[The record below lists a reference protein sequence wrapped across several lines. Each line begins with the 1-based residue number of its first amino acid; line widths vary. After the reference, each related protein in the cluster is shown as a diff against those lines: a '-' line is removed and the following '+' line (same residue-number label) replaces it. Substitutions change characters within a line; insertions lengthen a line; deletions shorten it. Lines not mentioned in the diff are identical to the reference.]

1 MVALQNLKRRVRVM
15 ARKLNDSDNKRGKH
29 ILFSLVFLVLGF
41 ILAFS
46 YRTLGL
52 NSEVEKSQAS
62 SFLQEEQYRESLI
75 RQKERNKELFDEIAA
90 KQEEIRTYERSF
102 SAQEEDHA
110 ELVEEAKNLRLLL
123 GDTPAIGQGVKIT
136 LKDAEY
142 DPVEQNPNDYIVHE
156 SHVLRVVN
164 ELRIAG
170 AQGLAINGQRI
181 TPYSYIKCTG
191 PVITVDGKT
200 FPAPFII
207 EAVGDMTV
215 LSSALQLKG
224 GVIDGLVRDN
234 IIVTTET
241 VKDVRLSGLRDE
253 S

>member
-1 MVALQNLKRRVRVM
+1 MT
-15 ARKLNDSDNKRGKH
+15 RKLSNEYRKKGRH
-29 ILFSLVFLVLGF
+29 ILFSVVFLVLGF

-46 YRTLGL
+46 YRTLG
-52 NSEVEKSQAS
+52 NNKDTAS
-62 SFLQEEQYRESLI
+62 FISASFVQEEKYREDLI
-75 RQKERNKELFDEIAA
+75 QQKERNKELSDEIAL

-102 SAQEEDHA
+102 STREKDHA
-110 ELVEEAKNLRLLL
+110 HLVEEAKDLRLLL
-123 GDTPAIGQGVKIT
+123 GVIPAVGPGVKVI

-156 SHVLRVVN
+156 SHIFRVIN
-164 ELRIAG
+164 ELRISG

-181 TPYSYIKCTG
+181 TANSYIKCTG

-207 EAVGDMTV
+207 EAIGEADV
-215 LSSALQLKG
+215 LDKALRLKG

-234 IIVTTET
+234 IVVTLEQ
-241 VKDVRLSGLRDE
+241 VKELQLAALGE
-253 S
+253 

>member
-1 MVALQNLKRRVRVM
+1 MRLLTQ
-15 ARKLNDSDNKRGKH
+15 KLNDSNKKRSKH
-29 ILFSLVFLVLGF
+29 LLFSLVFLVLGF

-46 YRTLGL
+46 YRTLGIS
-52 NSEVEKSQAS
+52 NVEDKIKTST
-62 SFLQEEQYRESLI
+62 FVQEDEYRENLI
-75 RQKERNKELFDEIAA
+75 RQKERNKELTDEIAA
-90 KQEEIRTYERSF
+90 KQEKISTYEQSF
-102 SAQEEDHA
+102 SANEKDHA
-110 ELVEEAKNLRLLL
+110 KLVEEAKDLRLLL
-123 GDTPAIGQGVKIT
+123 GDVPANGQGVKIT

-191 PVITVDGKT
+191 PVITVDGRT
-200 FPAPFII
+200 YPAPFVI
-207 EAVGDMTV
+207 EAVGEMEV

-234 IIVTTET
+234 IIVTTEMI
-241 VKDVRLSGLRDE
+241 KDIHLSGLREDR
-253 S
+253 